1 MKKSILSVMVAATLA
16 CAAPDVK
23 AENKI
28 KTENKTTLTCEEEEQ
43 AQILVDRL
51 NQINE
56 IDKSSL
62 TSFEKRGLRKEVRK
76 INLQLRE
83 LHGGIYL
90 SAGAIIIIIL
100 LLIILL

>member
-1 MKKSILSVMVAATLA
+1 MKKSILTLMIAASLA
-16 CAAPDVK
+16 CAAKDVK
-23 AENKI
+23 AGNEL
-28 KTENKTTLTCEEEEQ
+28 KTKQKTTLTCEEEDQ
-43 AQILVDRL
+43 AQMLVGRL
-51 NQINE
+51 TEIEE
-56 IDKSSL
+56 IDKSNL
-62 TSFEKRGLRKEVRK
+62 TFAEKRELRKEVRK